1 MMQHWGIPS
10 VALHAKA
17 YEYCRIL
24 DKKGIK
30 VPDISFAGGFARE
43 DHIFKAMAIGAPYSK
58 LVCMGRAPMIP
69 GFLGS
74 NIEGVFKPEKRAHL
88 YGHWE
93 SLPPSVKEMGK
104 YPEEIFAGW
113 EPIQEKVGKD
123 EMKNIPFGAIAMYA
137 YADKLACGLQQF
149 MAGARKFN
157 LNELSRDDLMSAN
170 RETEE
175 VTGIAFM
182 TDAQDEEA
190 LKILN
195 G

>member
-1 MMQHWGIPS
+1 
-10 VALHAKA
+10 
-17 YEYCRIL
+17 
-24 DKKGIK
+24 
-30 VPDISFAGGFARE
+30 
-43 DHIFKAMAIGAPYSK
+43 
-58 LVCMGRAPMIP
+58 MIP

-74 NIEGVFKPEKRAHL
+74 NIEGVFKPEKRASL

-93 SLPPSVKEMGK
+93 TLPPAVKDFGK

-113 EPIQEKVGKD
+113 EPVQEKVGKD

-149 MAGARKFN
+149 MAGARKFS
-157 LNELSRDDLMSAN
+157 LDKISRDDLFTSN

-175 VTGIAFM
+175 VTGITFM
-182 TDAQDEEA
+182 TEVKNEEA
-190 LKILN
+190 IKILK